1 MEYNIDQ
8 LDGVGPVT
16 VKKLKEFGVTSLFDI
31 CVRGARE
38 IAEITGT
45 AKSKADTWVFNEQK
59 IEPYFAPFYSYL
71 LSRGGSGRGIFNWI
85 GTMGTK
91 KVSRLSAR
99 KSEP

>member
-31 CVRGARE
+31 CVRGSRE

-45 AKSKADTWVFNEQK
+45 AKFPVPMKAMRRA
-59 IEPYFAPFYSYL
+59 I
-71 LSRGGSGRGIFNWI
+71 I
-85 GTMGTK
+85 
-91 KVSRLSAR
+91 
-99 KSEP
+99 